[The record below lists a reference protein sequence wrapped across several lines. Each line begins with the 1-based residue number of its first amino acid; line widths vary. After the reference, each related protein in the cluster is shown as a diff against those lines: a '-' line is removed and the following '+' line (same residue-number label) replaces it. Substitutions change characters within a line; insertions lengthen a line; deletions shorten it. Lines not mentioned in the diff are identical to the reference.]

1 MYYVRIMTRSIT
13 FLTIHKLIL
22 QRGVHMSLDDKKG
35 QEFSLEDLESTGS
48 EILTRIADKM
58 KSAPETT
65 AHHSHSSHGS
75 GTHTSSN

>member
-1 MYYVRIMTRSIT
+1 
-13 FLTIHKLIL
+13 
-22 QRGVHMSLDDKKG
+22 MSLDDKKG